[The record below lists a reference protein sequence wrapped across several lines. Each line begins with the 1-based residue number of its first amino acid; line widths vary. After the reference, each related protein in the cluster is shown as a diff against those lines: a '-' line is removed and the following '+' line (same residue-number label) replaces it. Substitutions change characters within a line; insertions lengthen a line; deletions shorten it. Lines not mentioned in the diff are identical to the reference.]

1 MSAAFTCRECGESE
15 RPRSWANGAELERA
29 ALCFGCH
36 YWHGAIALADDPRSV
51 RLDGVHG
58 FIGDGQG
65 SSRGHYGA
73 RFEVEFL
80 DGRTV
85 TTTDLWHQGEIPARF
100 RDRLPDNARAVRHA

>member
-1 MSAAFTCRECGESE
+1 MTAFTCRECGASE
-15 RPRSWANGAELERA
+15 RPRSWSNGAELEAA

-36 YWHGAIALADDPRSV
+36 YWHEAIALAGDPRSV
-51 RLDGVHG
+51 RLNGVHR

-73 RFEVEFL
+73 RFVVEFL

-85 TTTDLWHQGEIPARF
+85 TTADLWHQGEIPARF